1 MTTPEE
7 FLLQAESW
15 IALPSEADWR
25 SAVSRGYYAA
35 FHAARRLFTD
45 LKFQPQGGPSAH
57 DYSWRRLSNSG
68 HPLIN
73 SAGGDLHVLRGRRN
87 FADYDIHQPLALASA
102 ADSVRKARF
111 VLDRLA
117 LAYADP
123 VRSQVIAAIRAYET
137 NVLRQSTYQGP

>member
-35 FHAARRLFTD
+35 FHAARRLLSD

-57 DYSWRRLSNSG
+57 DYLWKRLSNSG

-73 SAGGDLHVLRGRRN
+73 GAGGDLHFLRGKRN
-87 FADYDIHQPLALASA
+87 FADYNIHQTLTHASA
-102 ADSVRKARF
+102 TDSVRRARL
-111 VLDRLA
+111 VVERLA
-117 LAYADP
+117 IAFADP
-123 VRSQVIAAIRAYET
+123 VRSQVIAAIRAYEH
-137 NVLRQSTYQGP
+137 LIQHPTYQGP